1 MRFKDIYGLK
11 EIKTQL
17 LKSVQKGRIAHGQL
31 FYGAPGGLQLALAL
45 AYMTYLNCLNPTE
58 TDSCGLCKQ
67 CRLFIKFI
75 HPDCH
80 FFFPIS
86 KTPKVKSQKDLN
98 SQFFMPQWRSSL
110 LKNPYLDR
118 LDWSTYI
125 EAENKELHILR
136 EESKYI
142 IKASSLKAYNAQYK
156 IILIWLPETMNLFS
170 ANAILKLI
178 EEPPLKTVFLL
189 VSNDIESLLA
199 TIRSRLQTLIIPSL
213 SDIDLVQQLKFTNPD
228 LDSKD
233 LETIVQNAGGN
244 IGKALHLVDDHKHS
258 HFQFFRIWMLDC
270 LKKNYPALI
279 KHTLTF
285 SQLSRENQKQFFLY
299 SSSIMAQVIYCG
311 YSPFHFEKLPLP
323 QKQFIEKFS
332 KTIDYSCIEAFI
344 AHIDKSMTYIN
355 RYANTKLLFF
365 NLSIQCFNLFK

>member
-1 MRFKDIYGLK
+1 MRFKDIFGLE

-17 LKSVQKGRIAHGQL
+17 LRSVQKGRIAHGQL

-45 AYMTYLNCLNPTE
+45 AYITYLNCLHPTK

-67 CRLFIKFI
+67 CRLFIKRI

-86 KTPKVKSQKDLN
+86 KTSKVKSQKDLN
-98 SQFFMPQWRSSL
+98 SQFFMPQWRNSL

-178 EEPPLKTVFLL
+178 EEPPSKTVFLL
-189 VSNDIESLLA
+189 VSNDIESLLS
-199 TIRSRLQTLIIPSL
+199 TIRSRLQILSIPALGARDLI
-213 SDIDLVQQLKFTNPD
+213 QQLKSINPD
-228 LDSKD
+228 LDSKY
-233 LETIVQNAGGN
+233 LETIIQDTGGN
-244 IGKALHLVDDHKHS
+244 ISKVLRLLDDQKHS
-258 HFQFFRIWMLDC
+258 HFQFFRMWMLDC

-279 KHTLTF
+279 KHTITF
-285 SQLSRENQKQFFLY
+285 SQFSRENQKQFLLY
-299 SSSIMAQVIYCG
+299 SSSIMAQVIYWG
-311 YSPFHFEKLPLP
+311 YSPFHFEKLPFA

-332 KTIDYSCIEAFI
+332 KTINYSYIEVFI
-344 AHIDKSMTYIN
+344 THIDKSISYIN
-355 RYANTKLLFF
+355 RYANIKLLFF